1 MKPKVPDRECLCNFP
16 VPRVRHIL
24 FERRGCKVT
33 LVPSPRLF
41 REVVVTKLSA
51 VMAAVF
57 CCLAVID
64 KKVTFFEKELV
75 HLPDLPFFIG
85 LVSRF
90 LKPKR
95 QQTWWSFLNAGFW
108 IKHQLKSRWFKYLYS
123 GLRSEGIK
131 HVCELYYPTGRR
143 VLLLQFRSH
152 LQRIQVWKLSL
163 MDYLTTSSYNF

>member
-1 MKPKVPDRECLCNFP
+1 MQLSGSARPPYFVREAWLQSN
-16 VPRVRHIL
+16 
-24 FERRGCKVT
+24 
-33 LVPSPRLF
+33 PSPRLF

-64 KKVTFFEKELV
+64 EKVTLFEKELV

-95 QQTWWSFLNAGFW
+95 QQTW
-108 IKHQLKSRWFKYLYS
+108 
-123 GLRSEGIK
+123 
-131 HVCELYYPTGRR
+131 
-143 VLLLQFRSH
+143 
-152 LQRIQVWKLSL
+152 
-163 MDYLTTSSYNF
+163 

>member
-1 MKPKVPDRECLCNFP
+1 MQLCGSARPPYFVREAWLQSN
-16 VPRVRHIL
+16 L
-24 FERRGCKVT
+24 
-33 LVPSPRLF
+33 SPRLF

-108 IKHQLKSRWFKYLYS
+108 IKHQLKSRWFKYLSS
-123 GLRSEGIK
+123 GLKSEGIK
-131 HVCELYYPTGRR
+131 RVCELYYPTGRR